1 MKKLSTLLAALM
13 MSSAA
18 YSLDIGGISL
28 PDTLKA
34 NDTELQLNGAGI
46 REKWL
51 LDLYVGGLY
60 LPTKQNDA
68 DTILKS
74 AEPMAIRLHIISG
87 MITSKKMTN
96 ATVEGFENSTHGNT
110 EPLRT
115 EIDKFLSTFAEPIK
129 EGDIFDF
136 IYTPGTGVKIIK
148 NGTTAQTIDGGDA
161 FKEALF
167 GIWISD
173 KPAQKSLKKEMLGLK
188 G

>member
-1 MKKLSTLLAALM
+1 
-13 MSSAA
+13 
-18 YSLDIGGISL
+18 
-28 PDTLKA
+28 
-34 NDTELQLNGAGI
+34 
-46 REKWL
+46 
-51 LDLYVGGLY
+51 
-60 LPTKQNDA
+60 
-68 DTILKS
+68 
-74 AEPMAIRLHIISG
+74 
-87 MITSKKMTN
+87 MTN

-167 GIWISD
+167 GIWISN